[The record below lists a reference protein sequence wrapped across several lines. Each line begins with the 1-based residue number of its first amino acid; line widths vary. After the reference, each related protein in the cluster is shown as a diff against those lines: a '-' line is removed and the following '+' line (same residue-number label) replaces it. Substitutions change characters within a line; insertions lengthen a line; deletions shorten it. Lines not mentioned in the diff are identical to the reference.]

1 MSYETVVQ
9 GSTEKEVKQ
18 MADQLIKQA
27 DPYRQPFAY
36 QPTQRADGTWIC
48 TVHFR
53 GLD

>member
-9 GSTEKEVKQ
+9 GSTKEEVQ
-18 MADQLIKQA
+18 QQANRVIQQA

-36 QPTQRADGTWIC
+36 QPAQRADGTWIC
-48 TVHFR
+48 TIHFR